1 MEQAMRDR
9 EEMFREEMPQQQ
21 MTFIQ
26 QQSKYMANYNVQAQQ
41 ALLVSVTIILNM
53 IIYLYYN

>member
-9 EEMFREEMPQQQ
+9 EAMFREEMPQQQ

-26 QQSKYMANYNVQAQQ
+26 QQSKYMANYNTHAQQ